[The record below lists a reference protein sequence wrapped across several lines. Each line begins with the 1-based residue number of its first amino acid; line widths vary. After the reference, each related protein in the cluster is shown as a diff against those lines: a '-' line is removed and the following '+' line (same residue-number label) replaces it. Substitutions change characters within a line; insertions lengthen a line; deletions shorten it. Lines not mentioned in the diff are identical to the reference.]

1 MSRGSKRK
9 HDSCLDR
16 FRPILGE
23 CIFSERHSTKVLT
36 DSLQRQITALKATL
50 ASMSADAP
58 NAQGKAEDVAGSPP
72 LETIPQGHPLSE
84 FGAACLVS
92 KPWSRIPCGQIRKI
106 YLQFHAA
113 SNADGRKPINH
124 IHFSRL
130 LRAIWVTEGCAAR
143 KMYMGLEVNPQW
155 IINSS
160 LASGADDKQG
170 MSQSAESRE
179 KCPVDPGCRVPF
191 RKC

>member
-50 ASMSADAP
+50 ESMSADAP
-58 NAQGKAEDVAGSPP
+58 NVQDKAEHVAGSPP
-72 LETIPQGHPLSE
+72 LGTIPQDHPLSE

-92 KPWSRIPCGQIRKI
+92 KPWSRVSCGSIRQL
-106 YLQFHAA
+106 YLRFHAESSA
-113 SNADGRKPINH
+113 EGNSKPLNH

-130 LRAIWVTEGCAAR
+130 LRAIWATEGCAAR
-143 KMYMGLEVNPQW
+143 KMYTGLEVNPQW
-155 IINSS
+155 SSS
-160 LASGADDKQG
+160 LASGADDQ
-170 MSQSAESRE
+170 Q
-179 KCPVDPGCRVPF
+179 
-191 RKC
+191 

>member
-50 ASMSADAP
+50 ESMSADAP
-58 NAQGKAEDVAGSPP
+58 NVQDKAEPVAVSPP
-72 LETIPQGHPLSE
+72 LGTIPQDHPLSE

-92 KPWSRIPCGQIRKI
+92 KPWSRVSCGEIRQI
-106 YLQFHAA
+106 YLRFHAD
-113 SNADGRKPINH
+113 S
-124 IHFSRL
+124 
-130 LRAIWVTEGCAAR
+130 
-143 KMYMGLEVNPQW
+143 
-155 IINSS
+155 
-160 LASGADDKQG
+160 
-170 MSQSAESRE
+170 SAEGSHSIIYTFPGYYGRSGRQRDALQGRCIRGSR
-179 KCPVDPGCRVPF
+179 
-191 RKC
+191 